1 MKLQINPSNPLTYGE
16 ITMMTVSRNLAMQHA
31 KRTSTLLLL
40 LITLFISGAALASG
54 GGSYGGG
61 SSSSA
66 TKIDSARYALGKQ
79 VYKNNVNC
87 AGCIIDQSR
96 LSKQEAKNLYKQAKR
111 DKTLRQSLS
120 KQEYRAMRYY
130 MQKRFKL

>member
-1 MKLQINPSNPLTYGE
+1 MI
-16 ITMMTVSRNLAMQHA
+16 TVSRNLALQHA

-61 SSSSA
+61 SSSNA
-66 TKIDSARYALGKQ
+66 TKIDSERYALGKQ
-79 VYKNNVNC
+79 IYKNNVNC
-87 AGCIIDQSR
+87 AGCIIDQPR
-96 LSKQEAKNLYKQAKR
+96 LSKREAKNLYKQAKR
-111 DKTLRQSLS
+111 DKNLRQSLS